1 MRIAP
6 RVAFVVLT
14 LIALV
19 GCNGDSSS
27 PTNPTNAAPAFTSA
41 AAAET
46 SENATGTVYTA
57 TATDA
62 NNDTLT
68 FSISGGSDQG
78 AFQIDPATGAL
89 TFLAPPDFE
98 TPSDADLNNAYSV
111 QLNVS
116 DGNGGNVSLDV
127 TITVTDLNESPTG
140 VAFRD
145 RLFNS
150 IEVTRGIQFGEGLL
164 ADGSTQPLLMDV
176 FTGSGD
182 TRRDRPVLIV
192 AFGGGFI
199 AGSRES
205 VESLAHDWAL
215 RGYVTATID
224 YRLITTPITT
234 VDEAQ
239 VGVVRALHDMYAA
252 VRFFREDAQ
261 NANQFGVRDDAI
273 MVSGFSAGAIL
284 AATAATTDP
293 AEVSL
298 FSPAVQEYLNT
309 NGGLFGNSSGNT
321 IVSSEVQGAVVIS
334 GAISALDT
342 VDSNDPPYYGAHEEF
357 DPVVPCKTMMAEAS
371 ATVQVSL
378 SGSCDIT
385 ARYATLGR
393 PSQLFLVA
401 GSIGHIEFTEAEEL
415 QIFDEAAAFIYAQV
429 IEPLVTMKAA
439 KIER

>member
-1 MRIAP
+1 MRT
-6 RVAFVVLT
+6 AF
-14 LIALV
+14 LITPFSLMLLS
-19 GCNGDSSS
+19 GCGGNSSS
-27 PTNPTNAAPAFTSA
+27 PQTTTNAAPVFTSA
-41 AAAET
+41 ATAET
-46 SENATGTVYTA
+46 AENVTGTVYTA
-57 TATDA
+57 TATDS

-78 AFQIDPATGAL
+78 AFQIDPASGAL
-89 TFLAPPDFE
+89 TFLTAPDFE
-98 TPSDADLNNAYSV
+98 APADADLNNAYDV
-111 QLNVS
+111 QISAS
-116 DGNGGNVSLDV
+116 DGNGGTVTLAV
-127 TITVTDLNESPTG
+127 TITVTDLNENAAG

-145 RLFNS
+145 KVFNA

-192 AFGGGFI
+192 GFGGGFI
-199 AGSRES
+199 AGSRDS

-261 NANQFGVRDDAI
+261 GANQYGVRGDAI
-273 MVSGFSAGAIL
+273 IVSGFSAGAIL
-284 AATAATTDP
+284 AATAATTDTN
-293 AEVSL
+293 EVGL
-298 FSPAVQEYLNT
+298 FSPAVQDFLTT
-309 NGGLFGNSSGNT
+309 NGGLFGNSSANT
-321 IVSSEVQGAVVIS
+321 SVSSEVQGAVVIS
-334 GAISALDT
+334 GAISALDA
-342 VDSNDPPYYGAHEEF
+342 VDSNDPPYYAAHEEF
-357 DPVVPCKTMMAEAS
+357 DPVVPCTTMMAEAS
-371 ATVQVSL
+371 ETVQVLL

-385 ARYATLGR
+385 ARYASLGR
-393 PSQLFLVA
+393 PNQLFLVA

-415 QIFDEAAAFIYAQV
+415 QIFDESAAFIYTQV
-429 IEPLVTMKAA
+429 IEPLLATTATA
-439 KIER
+439 SGP